1 MPAETREQMAKRYES
16 IKLVLNLTESVIV
29 FVLLLL
35 FLLSG
40 YSVRLR
46 DLVRSLTQNPYMQF
60 LLYSAILGA
69 GLSLVSLPFSF
80 YGSFYLEHRYGLS
93 NQTLPAWLWDKSKAF
108 LVGLIILVPV
118 LVVFYFLLLHYPN
131 TWWFWLSLLLFLV
144 SVLIGKITPLVILP
158 LFYKFTPI
166 DDPALQ
172 ERMEHLARKGRFQL
186 QGVYRFNM
194 SKDTKKA
201 NAAFT
206 GMGKSRR
213 IIIGDTLLENY
224 SLDEIEAVFAHEVG
238 HYVHKHLQKLLLWGV
253 VETFLGLYLVAL
265 LYKYLLNVM
274 GFHAP
279 ADLAALPLI
288 ALILTLYTML
298 ITPLSNTLSR
308 YFERQADR
316 YALENTSNPAALAS
330 ALEKLSAQNLTDK
343 EPHPLIE
350 FLFHSHPS
358 VRSRV
363 RMVQSFVKERKR

>member
-363 RMVQSFVKERKR
+363 RMVQSFVKEKKQ